1 MVSYE
6 SWEEEILKKVFL
18 QKEDLTKTEK
28 DILIN
33 SYDIFISRL
42 ADLKAFDDDVKRLN
56 DKVLN
61 LKILNEE
68 LIKDLEELKNKK
80 DGQ

>member
-6 SWEEEILKKVFL
+6 LWEEEILKKVFL
-18 QKEDLTKTEK
+18 PKEDLTKTEK
-28 DILIN
+28 EILIY

-42 ADLKAFDDDVKRLN
+42 SDLKAFDDDVKRLN
-56 DKVLN
+56 EKVLN

-68 LIKDLEELKNKK
+68 LLKDLEELKNKK
-80 DGQ
+80 NEK

>member
-6 SWEEEILKKVFL
+6 LWEEEILKKVFL
-18 QKEDLTKTEK
+18 PKEDLTKTEK
-28 DILIN
+28 EILIH

-42 ADLKAFDDDVKRLN
+42 SDLKAFDDDVKRLN
-56 DKVLN
+56 EKVLN

-68 LIKDLEELKNKK
+68 LLKDLEELKNKK
-80 DGQ
+80 K